1 MLFLVLCLESG
12 ALTLD
17 QVQSSR
23 LRPSGRTPLVASQ
36 SPCELAHDRAVSRRP
51 GRTQTELLEAGH
63 LISYS
68 LPCSIS

>member
-1 MLFLVLCLESG
+1 MLFSVLCFESG

-23 LRPSGRTPLVASQ
+23 LRLSGRASFVASQ
-36 SPCELAHDRAVSRRP
+36 SPCELAHDCAVSRGS
-51 GRTQTELLEAGH
+51 GRTQTKLLEAGH

-68 LPCSIS
+68 LHCSIS